1 MSINTGIIKF
11 GGYRIQH
18 IEYECAAS
26 FIPDQIEGG
35 TYRYNIAHGSAQFED
50 KSVQVNLLVHAFYNN
65 TEDYDSAPYKIMVE
79 IAGKFIMA
87 DGSDWDEK
95 WLPNAIAI
103 LYPYV
108 RAIVGSVTSQSG
120 RETITLPTI
129 NTQSLL
135 DNE

>member
-1 MSINTGIIKF
+1 
-11 GGYRIQH
+11 
-18 IEYECAAS
+18 
-26 FIPDQIEGG
+26 
-35 TYRYNIAHGSAQFED
+35 
-50 KSVQVNLLVHAFYNN
+50 
-65 TEDYDSAPYKIMVE
+65 MVE